1 VWISQFSWARLNRRR
16 SGKNFC
22 HNSRYIILLILLIV
36 TVVNISLISYTARNR
51 FLWSKNAF
59 LWTRKE
65 FPWTRLLGLSSR
77 PSTADTFEKVP
88 FWWHNFFGTALQFSV
103 SGQVSTFNL
112 TDLTGL
118 GDCWPLK
125 ICWEL
130 VLETVFWEASVL
142 HWCSL
147 PFVRLL

>member
-1 VWISQFSWARLNRRR
+1 MWISQFSWARLNRRR

-22 HNSRYIILLILLIV
+22 HNSRYIIV

-51 FLWSKNAF
+51 FLWSKKCISLNKKGISLNETTGAI
-59 LWTRKE
+59 
-65 FPWTRLLGLSSR
+65 FPPVNSR
-77 PSTADTFEKVP
+77 HIWKSL
-88 FWWHNFFGTALQFSV
+88 WWHNFFGTALQHSV

-118 GDCWPLK
+118 GDCVQLTPQNCL
-125 ICWEL
+125 EL
-130 VLETVFWEASVL
+130 VLETVFWEADVL

-147 PFVRLL
+147 PFVRL